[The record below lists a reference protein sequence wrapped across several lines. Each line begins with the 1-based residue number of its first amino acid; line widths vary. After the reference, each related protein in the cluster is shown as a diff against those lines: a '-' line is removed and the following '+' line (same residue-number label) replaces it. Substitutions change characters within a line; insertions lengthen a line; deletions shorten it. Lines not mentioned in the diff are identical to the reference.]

1 MFERRKS
8 ITVKGVTFNM
18 VLVEGDKFCIGEEEH
33 EVDDFYMAEIP
44 VTQELYMAVMGP
56 AHTGSHNMMPDN
68 FDYLDVDRFSI
79 YGNVIN
85 HNESIEDYQKRID
98 KQWKDKRDREDVERA
113 RIVKLSAS
121 LPVNN
126 VSWLEAL
133 DFIKRLNELTGLN
146 FGMPSFEQW
155 YFAAI
160 GGIESK
166 GYAFA
171 GSDDANAVGH
181 FHKLSTIV
189 QSQGLF
195 VMDDKS
201 NKSKKRHEAKDWYIK
216 PGSYLPNEL
225 GLYDMSGLVYEW
237 LDEAGK
243 VIGGSFHSNPDN
255 VCKNNRFGYTDF
267 RRIDSC
273 LNGVQPIISCL
284 KSDGYTAISGNLFG
298 FRLILGRSHKNYV
311 MEPKPHVKAI
321 VSDIERHFIETVYRM
336 PEVGL
341 LRSIIANKYEKPPT
355 IRRSEKLS
363 AFSEFDGNIYHIF
376 VCPQNITS
384 FAGDC
389 FNKYLS
395 RRKFVSHCKET
406 FITLLNTLSYAGYNL
421 LIHDELG
428 LNLQNFSYYV
438 PIQLDMTGLLLR
450 NKADKTLSEVL
461 KKYCLITNDPD
472 IIQIGELPFI
482 DKYDYIRL
490 SSNTIIVEIRD
501 TLSVGRIKN
510 IQDEFLSSIEI
521 GPKRKHDTFRIS
533 LNCFCNFNN
542 EENDFIG
549 VQYPD
554 GFQTKGLVRFI
565 KEKIS
570 NGFGRINNEDF
581 DNTSRVNWLFCKQNM
596 GGLYEYNYPPSSGQY
611 EILDERF
618 FILPQTV
625 HSEWSKS
632 LKE

>member
-1 MFERRKS
+1 MFEQRKS

-56 AHTGSHNMMPDN
+56 AHSGSHNMMPDN
-68 FDYLDVDRFSI
+68 FDYLDLDRFSI

-98 KQWKDKRDREDVERA
+98 KQWKDKRDREDAERA

-243 VIGGSFHSNPDN
+243 VIGGSFNSNPDG
-255 VCKNNRFGYTDF
+255 VSKQKLFGYTSISN
-267 RRIDSC
+267 IDSC
-273 LNGVQPIISCL
+273 SHKAIIMPIL
-284 KSDGYTAISGNLFG
+284 KSAYEYSNNPGDLIGV
-298 FRLILGRSHKNYV
+298 RLVLLK
-311 MEPKPHVKAI
+311 EPKHYFIPKKPSTIIEYSKSENHFLNLVNSQ
-321 VSDIERHFIETVYRM
+321 SDFGV
-336 PEVGL
+336 
-341 LRSIIANKYEKPPT
+341 LRSN
-355 IRRSEKLS
+355 LS
-363 AFSEFDGNIYHIF
+363 YKFIKHLKDFNREVYTKIHGSVYNIF
-376 VCPQNITS
+376 MCPQNLYG
-384 FAGDC
+384 FNGRC
-389 FNKYLS
+389 F
-395 RRKFVSHCKET
+395 ET
-406 FITLLNTLSYAGYNL
+406 FHSKREFKQFCKNKFQQLLTLLVNTGYNL
-421 LIHDELG
+421 LILDRLDLRLHESG
-428 LNLQNFSYYV
+428 IFSMLNFNSKDYV
-438 PIQLDMTGLLLR
+438 FKTRKDRNCVDLLTSNIL
-450 NKADKTLSEVL
+450 V
-461 KKYCLITNDPD
+461 TNNPD
-472 IIQIGELPFI
+472 IVQVNECHSLSGKVFHKLSFPSNLVFI
-482 DKYDYIRL
+482 
-490 SSNTIIVEIRD
+490 EIRD
-501 TLSVGRIKN
+501 TFTVENNKELVRGIDT
-510 IQDEFLSSIEI
+510 IDFPTCIE
-521 GPKRKHDTFRIS
+521 GNDALRIS
-533 LNCFCNFNN
+533 LNCFC
-542 EENDFIG
+542 DFKSI
-549 VQYPD
+549 
-554 GFQTKGLVRFI
+554 
-565 KEKIS
+565 EKASKPHIVTTIYDKMS
-570 NGFGRINNEDF
+570 QLHGRINC
-581 DNTSRVNWLFCKQNM
+581 VNVDDSMKDKFIVKNK
-596 GGLYEYNYPPSSGQY
+596 GGQY
-611 EILDERF
+611 EYHFPSSDGEYLILDENF
-618 FILPQTV
+618 YILPQSV
-625 HSEWSKS
+625 YNELSQS
-632 LKE
+632 LKK